1 MLGASLNSLIDKY
14 NGKLAFG
21 VGHKDLHDEGYANI
35 DIRDK
40 EHIDLA
46 LDVGKPLPFED
57 NTISEILAESV
68 LEHIHHNVF
77 GVEPGWRLTNTIR
90 VLTEWRRVL
99 KPDGKLIMRVPN
111 LEGVF
116 REYLA
121 GRMSATDLIG
131 YIYGGGEYKE
141 NYHLVGFDTRI
152 MSACLRAAKFKKW
165 DFVAPNEYK
174 HKLEKEKSWEMGIVA
189 IK

>member
-1 MLGASLNSLIDKY
+1 MNSLIDKY

-68 LEHIHHNVF
+68 LEHIHHNIF
-77 GVEPGWRLTNTIR
+77 GVSPSWRLTNTIR

-99 KPDGKLIMRVPN
+99 KPGGKLILRIPN
-111 LEGVF
+111 LVGVF
-116 REYLA
+116 SEYIA
-121 GRMSATDLIG
+121 GRMTATDFIG
-131 YIYGGGEYKE
+131 YIYGGGEYEE
-141 NYHLVGFDTRI
+141 NCHLAGFDTKI
-152 MSACLRAAKFKKW
+152 MGACLRAAKFKQW
-165 DFVAPNEYK
+165 DFVDAHKYK
-174 HKLEKEKSWEMGIVA
+174 HKLDETKSWEMGVIA